1 MLKREIDP
9 RVLQLINHSGYN
21 AILKEYTEKMQAIDA
36 GFELAVAPV
45 QAAYIRAFKELEL
58 DHVATL
64 APYMEEKQNAM
75 IAANHEFAEACKL
88 LVPPLKPSREGDGGG
103 ATKAS
108 SE

>member
-9 RVLQLINHSGYN
+9 RVLQLVNHSGYN

-36 GFELAVAPV
+36 RFELAIAPI
-45 QAAYIRAFKELEL
+45 QDGYIRAFKELEL
-58 DHVATL
+58 DHVTAL

-88 LVPPLKPSREGDGGG
+88 LVPPLKPSREGDGGNPS
-103 ATKAS
+103 KA
-108 SE
+108 